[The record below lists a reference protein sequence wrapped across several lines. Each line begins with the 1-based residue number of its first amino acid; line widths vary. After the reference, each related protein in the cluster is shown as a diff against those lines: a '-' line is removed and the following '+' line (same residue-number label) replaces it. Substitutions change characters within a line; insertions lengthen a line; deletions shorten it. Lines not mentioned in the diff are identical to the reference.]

1 MALAQRVY
9 EEPRSGARLERLT
22 SGLRMRRSRF
32 KSPPLGVLTPIVKRS
47 SVPSILN

>member
-32 KSPPLGVLTPIVKRS
+32 KSPPLVVLTPIVKRS
-47 SVPSILN
+47 SVLSILN